1 MKKIPEIL
9 YLKSARNA
17 EHYNLQE
24 ALLKAVPAD
33 FATQYKLTELRD
45 SYLSLFEKEDSI
57 YLQNKGFVDTKEL
70 SDKDAARDR
79 LFRLVRLTIQSKELS
94 LTPSEATAGNKLA
107 YVMKPYNKAASK
119 PDAENTAMVSDLV
132 KKLQSDEYSSYVQT
146 LGLTEAVA
154 SLKAANDEFAE
165 LYSRRADE
173 KRVRTVT
180 ENLLQIRPQV
190 DEAARKLFEA
200 INAIYMVS
208 EVIEKDAAKI
218 AAVGAV
224 IDAVN
229 AEIVQF
235 SETLSRRG
243 IGSKANVN
251 PDDDRPVITPDEP
264 GGGGGEDDR
273 PVIE

>member
-1 MKKIPEIL
+1 MKKIPAIL

-33 FATQYKLTELRD
+33 FATQYKLAGLRGN
-45 SYLSLFEKEDSI
+45 YQSLFEKEDSI
-57 YLQNKGFVDTKEL
+57 YLQNQGFAGTKEL
-70 SDKDAARDR
+70 SDKDAVRDR
-79 LFRLVRLTIQSKELS
+79 LFRLVRLTAQSKELS
-94 LTPSEATAGNKLA
+94 LVPEEAAAGRQLA
-107 YVMKPYNKAASK
+107 FAMKPYGNAASK
-119 PDAENTAMVSDLV
+119 PDAENTAMVSDLL
-132 KKLQSDEYSSYVQT
+132 KKLQSEEYSPYVQT
-146 LGLTEAVA
+146 LGLAGAVA
-154 SLKAANDEFAE
+154 ALKTANDEFAE

-173 KRVRTVT
+173 KRERTVA
-180 ENLLQIRPQV
+180 EKLLQVRPLV

-200 INAIYMVS
+200 INAVYMVS
-208 EVIEKDAAKI
+208 EVVEEDAAKM

-224 IDAVN
+224 VDAVN

-243 IGSKANVN
+243 IGSKTKVG
-251 PDDDRPVITPDEP
+251 PDDKPLIPPE
-264 GGGGGEDDR
+264 GGGGGEEDR